1 VAKNLYVGNLS
12 YQTTEA
18 TLAELFGTVGD
29 VASVRVITDSI
40 TGRPR
45 GFAFVEMTEESDAQQ
60 AISQLNG
67 QDVDGRPIKVAEARP
82 RRARGERD
90 DRWGGG
96 GGRGRY

>member
-1 VAKNLYVGNLS
+1 MAKNLYVGNLS

-45 GFAFVEMTEESDAQQ
+45 GFAFVEMAEEGDAQK

-82 RRARGERD
+82 RRDRSERN
-90 DRWGGG
+90 DRWG